1 MKLKKLFAGI
11 VAVAMMATMAA
22 PAFANREVDIE
33 IPVHGKEFTIA
44 KTYNVTGVGS
54 NGTAPNEEFVLKQEK
69 RVSATKSEVADF
81 AGTDANEHYDLTID
95 NAKYE
100 GSTKGLGFKVTLPD
114 YNNHPGIYTYTLQEE
129 DHGTAG
135 VTYDPNKYTLTVY
148 AMQAKD
154 ETDKTPTNELTYA
167 VRLDVKDGTKLH
179 KDYKITGLTNTYT
192 SGSYKITKTVRGNMA
207 DRNKT
212 FYFRA
217 TFDNIGNMAGNIQHN
232 SENVTLNYTDDTH
245 TSATVDFTLTHGND
259 YIFTNIPKGVMVSV
273 NELTGE
279 NGTVVEK
286 PDTGKAVNGTYEV
299 IYDKKQSAEMEDG
312 MITTVIINDSTENI
326 NTGVIL
332 DNAPYI
338 ALLTI
343 VAAGAV
349 VMIMKKRRNYED

>member
-11 VAVAMMATMAA
+11 VAVAMMATMAI
-22 PAFANREVDIE
+22 PVFANQDVDIQ
-33 IPVHGKEFTIA
+33 IPVHDKEFTIT
-44 KTYNVTGVGS
+44 KTYKVT
-54 NGTAPNEEFVLKQEK
+54 GTAPNEEFVLKQVE
-69 RVSATKSEVADF
+69 RVSATKSEVTDF
-81 AGTDANEHYDLTID
+81 AGTGANENYDLKIE

-100 GSTKGLGFKVTLPD
+100 GSTTGLGFKVTLPE

>member
-22 PAFANREVDIE
+22 PAFASRPDPSK
-33 IPVHGKEFTIA
+33 IPVDGREFTIA
-44 KTYNVTGVGS
+44 KTYNVTGT
-54 NGTAPNEEFVLKQEK
+54 GTAPNEEFVLKQVE
-69 RVSATKSEVADF
+69 RVSATKSEVTDF
-81 AGTDANEHYDLTID
+81 AGTDANEDYDLKIE

-100 GSTKGLGFKVTLPD
+100 GSTMGLGFKVTLPE
-114 YNNHPGIYTYTLQEE
+114 YNNHPGIYVYTLKE
-129 DHGTAG
+129 DASAATAG
-135 VTYDPNKYTLTVY
+135 VTYDPHEYTLTVY
-148 AMQAKD
+148 AIQAMAED
-154 ETDKTPTNELTYA
+154 DPTAENDLTYR
-167 VRLDVKDGTKLH
+167 VRLDVKGATSGD
-179 KDYKITGLTNTYT
+179 DYKIAGLTNTYT
-192 SGSYKITKTVRGNMA
+192 SGSYKITKTVKGNMA
-207 DRNKT
+207 DRSKT

-217 TFDNIGNMAGNIQHN
+217 TFDNIGNMAGSIQHN
-232 SENVTLNYTDDTH
+232 GENVTLNYNDTH

-273 NELTGE
+273 NELTGPNGNVIAKPGEGEE
-279 NGTVVEK
+279 NPT
-286 PDTGKAVNGTYEV
+286 NGTYTVE
-299 IYDKKQSAEMEDG
+299 YTQNQSATMANTE
-312 MITTVIINDSTENI
+312 ITAIITNRSTENL

>member
-11 VAVAMMATMAA
+11 VAVAMMATMAV
-22 PAFANREVDIE
+22 PAFANRKVDVQ
-33 IPVHGKEFTIA
+33 IPVHDKEFTIA
-44 KTYNVTGVGS
+44 KTYNVTGVG
-54 NGTAPNEEFVLKQEK
+54 NQGTAPNEEFVLKQVK
-69 RVSATKSEVADF
+69 RVGATKSEVTDF
-81 AGTDANEHYDLTID
+81 AGTDANENYDLKID

-100 GSTKGLGFKVTLPD
+100 GSTAGLGFKVTLPNYD
-114 YNNHPGIYTYTLQEE
+114 NHPGIYTYILKEE
-129 DHGTAG
+129 DKGTAG
-135 VTYDPNKYTLTVY
+135 VTYDPNEYTLTVY

-154 ETDKTPTNELTYA
+154 DTDKTPTNELTYA
-167 VRLDVKDGTKLH
+167 VRLDVKDGTTLH

-192 SGSYKITKTVRGNMA
+192 SGSYKITKTVKGNMA
-207 DRNKT
+207 DRSKT

-217 TFDNIGNMAGNIQHN
+217 TFDNIGKMAGSIQHN
-232 SENVTLNYTDDTH
+232 GENVTLNYNDTH

-299 IYDKKQSAEMEDG
+299 SYDNKQSVEMANG